1 MQRGYLGVRQVMEY
15 RIESWDKVD
24 GIIDII
30 HLEPSH
36 SDFEECAEIKRLL
49 HFDLGLQLPL
59 SLRKRERPDFELSE
73 TGGTRQVG
81 IEHTWAAHE
90 GWEQSERYLL
100 DTKNPA
106 FESMSR
112 NWLEGEQ
119 ASGKKLGRRLTAQQG
134 SSPIWG
140 AREQADAKAGE
151 VNRAIKKKLK
161 ALSKDGFAT
170 YPENWLFISDRLPF
184 LFLDLGCFRESLI
197 VDELLS
203 EPGYS
208 RVLFITQVRDRERN
222 VNMDVLF
229 ELSDKGLSL
238 VDGHAQ

>member
-1 MQRGYLGVRQVMEY
+1 MEY

-24 GIIDII
+24 GEIDISRI
-30 HLEPSH
+30 EPSH
-36 SDFEECAEIKRLL
+36 TDFEEWVEIKRLL

-59 SLRKRERPDFELSE
+59 YIRKRERPDFELLE
-73 TGGTRQVG
+73 IGGTRQIG

-90 GWEQSERYLL
+90 GWEQSDEYLL
-100 DTKNPA
+100 NTKNPE
-106 FESMSR
+106 FGSVSR

-119 ASGKKLGRRLTAQQG
+119 ARGKKLGRRIMAQQG
-134 SSPIWG
+134 RSPIWG

-151 VNRAIKKKLK
+151 VKRAIKNKLE
-161 ALSKDGFAT
+161 ALSKEGFET

-184 LFLDLGCFRESLI
+184 LFLDLDCFWENLI
-197 VDELLS
+197 VDKLLS

-208 RVLFITQVRDRERN
+208 RVLFLTQVREYKRN
-222 VNMDVLF
+222 VNMYVLF
-229 ELSDKGLSL
+229 ELSANGLSL